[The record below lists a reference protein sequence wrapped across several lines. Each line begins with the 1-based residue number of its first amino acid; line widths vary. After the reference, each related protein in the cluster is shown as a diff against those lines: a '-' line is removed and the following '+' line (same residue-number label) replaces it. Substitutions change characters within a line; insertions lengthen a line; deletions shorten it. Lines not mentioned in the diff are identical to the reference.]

1 MAIAG
6 IKISTLRELNTVA
19 PDDYFVVNDASQ
31 TTTKRISYANL
42 FANAITNGTD
52 SGDGLVLTELK
63 IGDVVVDR
71 IVDEADGVVSNNN
84 DTSIPTVAAIKAY
97 VDGELSDRRAKSNLK
112 PYVGALET
120 LANLDVYEYNIAT
133 SLSREI
139 GVIADE
145 LQEAIPYLVNGEKDD
160 VYENGNPKYQTVSY
174 SKMVPILVAAIQELQ
189 NEVKELKSQ
198 IERG

>member
-84 DTSIPTVAAIKAY
+84 DTSIPTVAAIKSY

-145 LQEAIPYLVNGEKDD
+145 LQETIPYLVNGEKDD

>member
-1 MAIAG
+1 
-6 IKISTLRELNTVA
+6 
-19 PDDYFVVNDASQ
+19 VNDASQ

-63 IGDVVVDR
+63 IGNVVVDR

-84 DTSIPTVAAIKAY
+84 DTSIPTVAAIKSY

-145 LQEAIPYLVNGEKDD
+145 LQETIPYLVNGEKDD

>member
-63 IGDVVVDR
+63 IGNVVVDR

-84 DTSIPTVAAIKAY
+84 DTSIPTVAAIKSY

-145 LQEAIPYLVNGEKDD
+145 LQETIPYLVNGEKDD

>member
-145 LQEAIPYLVNGEKDD
+145 LQETIPYLVNGEKDD

>member
-63 IGDVVVDR
+63 IGNVVVDR

-120 LANLDVYEYNIAT
+120 LANLDVYEYNITT

-145 LQEAIPYLVNGEKDD
+145 LQETIPHLVSGKKDD